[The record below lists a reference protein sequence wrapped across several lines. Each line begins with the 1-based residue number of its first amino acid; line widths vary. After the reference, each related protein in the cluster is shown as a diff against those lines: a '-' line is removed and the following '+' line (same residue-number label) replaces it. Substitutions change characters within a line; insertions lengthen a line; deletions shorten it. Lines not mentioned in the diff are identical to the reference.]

1 MNAPMNISID
11 TILTLLFVLYVI
23 ISFVSGAGRQVREA
37 QKRAQEEALE
47 RELREIE
54 ARNSREADPNTQSYE
69 SYLERTQKGKVEGD
83 SVPDSLGHSRNRPHF
98 DLPPGAG
105 RDGNDRGTFAG
116 DLAQTGGMSEQERL
130 RQEMARKMGRSAPPP
145 TPPSRRQPQSLEDI
159 LREFTQTVEG
169 RQRPTQSTQQPAPQ
183 TTGRAS
189 SRPTR
194 PTPRPP
200 ARPEA
205 SPIVPTLR
213 AEMTAN
219 VSAAASEGQA
229 SVASVREP
237 PAVRGTQTAGT
248 LRSSTRGL
256 GTLGKEDLLRTIVWT
271 EILQPPRSRR
281 R

>member
-1 MNAPMNISID
+1 MNISID

-37 QKRAQEEALE
+37 QRRAQENTAE
-47 RELREIE
+47 RELRELE
-54 ARNSREADPNTQSYE
+54 ARQKREANPDTQSYQ
-69 SYLERTQKGKVEGD
+69 SYLERTRQEKLGGD
-83 SVPDSLGHSRNRPHF
+83 SVPDTLGHSRQRPHF

-105 RDGNDRGTFAG
+105 RDGNDRETFAG
-116 DLAQTGGMSEQERL
+116 DLARAGGMSEQERL
-130 RQEMARKMGRSAPPP
+130 RQEMARKMGRGAPPP
-145 TPPSRRQPQSLEDI
+145 TPPSHRQPQSLEDI
-159 LREFTQTVEG
+159 LREFTQTIEG
-169 RQRPTQSTQQPAPQ
+169 RQRPAQTTQQSTPQ
-183 TTGRAS
+183 TTGRAPS
-189 SRPTR
+189 KPAR

-200 ARPEA
+200 ARPETN
-205 SPIVPTLR
+205 PIVPTLR

-237 PAVRGTQTAGT
+237 PAVRGTQTTGT
-248 LRSSTRGL
+248 LRTPTRGL

>member
-1 MNAPMNISID
+1 MNISID

-47 RELREIE
+47 REQRELE
-54 ARNSREADPNTQSYE
+54 AQQKREANPNTQSFE
-69 SYLERTQKGKVEGD
+69 RYLERTRQDKLEGD
-83 SVPDSLGHSRNRPHF
+83 SMPDTLGHSRQRPHF

-105 RDGNDRGTFAG
+105 RDGNDRGSFAG

-130 RQEMARKMGRSAPPP
+130 RQEMARKMGRSAPPSTP
-145 TPPSRRQPQSLEDI
+145 TPPARRQPQSLEDI
-159 LREFTQTVEG
+159 LREFTETVEN
-169 RQRPTQSTQQPAPQ
+169 RQRPTQSTPTQSAPQ
-183 TTGRAS
+183 TTGRAPS
-189 SRPTR
+189 KPTR
-194 PTPRPP
+194 STPRPP
-200 ARPEA
+200 PRPDA

-229 SVASVREP
+229 SVVNVREP
-237 PAVRGTQTAGT
+237 PAVRGTQTTAT
-248 LRSSTRGL
+248 SRTSTRGL
-256 GTLGKEDLLRTIVWT
+256 GTLGKEDLVRTIVWT